1 MSSNAGFLFNGM
13 IIFVMIFGL
22 LLSLLHI
29 VLCIWAYRDCLKRG
43 KSQEYAV
50 IVLFGMLFFPLMG
63 LIVYMVIR
71 KD

>member
-1 MSSNAGFLFNGM
+1 MSSTAGFLFNGM
-13 IIFVMIFGL
+13 IVFVVVIGL

-29 VLCIWAYRDCLKRG
+29 VLSIWAYRDCLRRG

-63 LIVYMVIR
+63 LIVYLVIR
-71 KD
+71 ND